1 MKDFLHYLRKNRL
14 SYLVSILV
22 LVVTF
27 IISTLSFLTYN
38 IAGNTSQNMEDK
50 VQIVGYIE
58 SGESSYYK
66 DTVVEELEELTNVE
80 GITYKESQEE
90 LEGFLDDLDVGGE
103 LFEDVLDDNPLEDTL
118 YIQLK
123 DNSQIEETY
132 NKILEL
138 DHFDED
144 NVLYN
149 QEGVEIVENL
159 TVMFYV
165 VVITLIVVVGAITVP
180 IINILIKNSIDSR
193 SSEIRVKRLIGA
205 KKISIVAPILVE
217 LLIMLIVSIL
227 LYGVVAY
234 YLLIFIRDT
243 INSFGV
249 NLIEIGS
256 LQEIF
261 LNSFG
266 VNILFGIIITIS
278 TLMYVVIN
286 KMKV

>member
-90 LEGFLDDLDVGGE
+90 LEGFLEDLDVGGE

-165 VVITLIVVVGAITVP
+165 VVITLIIVVGAITVP

-217 LLIMLIVSIL
+217 LLIMLILSIL

-278 TLMYVVIN
+278 TLVYVVIN

>member
-66 DTVVEELEELTNVE
+66 DTVIEELEELTNVE

>member
-66 DTVVEELEELTNVE
+66 DTVIEELEELTNVE

-132 NKILEL
+132 NKVLEL

>member
-90 LEGFLDDLDVGGE
+90 LEGFLEDLDVGGE

-217 LLIMLIVSIL
+217 LLIMLILSIL

-278 TLMYVVIN
+278 TLVYVVIN

>member
-50 VQIVGYIE
+50 VQIVGYID

-217 LLIMLIVSIL
+217 LLIMLILSIL

-278 TLMYVVIN
+278 TLVYVVIN

>member
-66 DTVVEELEELTNVE
+66 DTVIEELEELSNVE

-90 LEGFLDDLDVGGE
+90 LEGFLEDLDVGGE

-205 KKISIVAPILVE
+205 KKVSIVAPILVE
-217 LLIMLIVSIL
+217 LLIMLIISIL

>member
-90 LEGFLDDLDVGGE
+90 LEGFLEDLDVGGE

-165 VVITLIVVVGAITVP
+165 VVITLIIVVGAITVP

-217 LLIMLIVSIL
+217 LLIMLIISIL

-278 TLMYVVIN
+278 TLVYVVIN

>member
-1 MKDFLHYLRKNRL
+1 
-14 SYLVSILV
+14 
-22 LVVTF
+22 
-27 IISTLSFLTYN
+27 
-38 IAGNTSQNMEDK
+38 MEDK

-90 LEGFLDDLDVGGE
+90 LEGFLEDLDVGGE

-165 VVITLIVVVGAITVP
+165 VVITLIIVVGAITVP

-217 LLIMLIVSIL
+217 LLIMLILSIL

-278 TLMYVVIN
+278 TLVYVVIN

>member
-66 DTVVEELEELTNVE
+66 DTVIEELEELTNVE

-138 DHFDED
+138 DHFDGD

-217 LLIMLIVSIL
+217 LLIMLILSIL

>member
-50 VQIVGYIE
+50 VQIVGYID

-132 NKILEL
+132 DKILEL

>member
-90 LEGFLDDLDVGGE
+90 LEGFLEDLDVGGE

-217 LLIMLIVSIL
+217 LLIMLILSIL
-227 LYGVVAY
+227 LYGVAAY

-278 TLMYVVIN
+278 TLVYVVIN

>member
-66 DTVVEELEELTNVE
+66 DTVIEELEELTNVE

-227 LYGVVAY
+227 FYGVVAY

-266 VNILFGIIITIS
+266 VNILFGIIIMIS

>member
-66 DTVVEELEELTNVE
+66 DTVIEELEELTNVE

-217 LLIMLIVSIL
+217 LLIMLILSIL

>member
-1 MKDFLHYLRKNRL
+1 
-14 SYLVSILV
+14 
-22 LVVTF
+22 
-27 IISTLSFLTYN
+27 
-38 IAGNTSQNMEDK
+38 
-50 VQIVGYIE
+50 
-58 SGESSYYK
+58 
-66 DTVVEELEELTNVE
+66 
-80 GITYKESQEE
+80 
-90 LEGFLDDLDVGGE
+90 
-103 LFEDVLDDNPLEDTL
+103 
-118 YIQLK
+118 
-123 DNSQIEETY
+123 
-132 NKILEL
+132 
-138 DHFDED
+138 
-144 NVLYN
+144 
-149 QEGVEIVENL
+149 
-159 TVMFYV
+159 MFYV

-278 TLMYVVIN
+278 TLMYVV
-286 KMKV
+286 

>member
-50 VQIVGYIE
+50 VQIVGYID

-217 LLIMLIVSIL
+217 LLIMLILSIL